1 MQIRTM
7 TTDDQA
13 DAVRRRMAELRQ
25 DLSSDVRDVG
35 RSAREMTDWTH
46 YVRRFPW
53 ATVAVAAA
61 IGYMLVPRKKQG
73 ISPDPALLAEM
84 VKNREVRVE
93 GLDRAKES
101 KGLLKSLLVMGVT
114 WAAKAGM
121 EYMGSRLRSAALDNR
136 KEPPHPA
143 PAPSPLEEPWQS
155 GGDYER

>member
-1 MQIRTM
+1 MP
-7 TTDDQA
+7 TDDPA
-13 DAVRRRMAELRQ
+13 DAIRRRMAELRR
-25 DLSSDVRDVG
+25 DLTGDVREVG
-35 RSAREMTDWTH
+35 RGACEMTDWTH

-61 IGYMLVPRKKQG
+61 IGYMLVPRRKQI

-93 GLDRAKES
+93 AVNRTKES
-101 KGLLKSLLVMGVT
+101 QGLMKSLLAMGVT

-121 EYMGSRLRSAALDNR
+121 EYMGARLRSAALDGR
-136 KEPPHPA
+136 PERSPPARTPT
-143 PAPSPLEEPWQS
+143 PLEEPWQT